1 MFLSLDEYQLPEVRE
16 KLFERY
22 LYRHLGYSKN
32 KEVDNF
38 EEKVIYSNCMINRER
53 KVCVL

>member
-1 MFLSLDEYQLPEVRE
+1 MLLSLDEYQLPEVRE

-32 KEVDNF
+32 REVDNF
-38 EEKVIYSNCMINRER
+38 EEKVIYSNCLKNRER
-53 KVCVL
+53 KV

>member
-22 LYRHLGYSKN
+22 LYRHLGYSEN
-32 KEVDNF
+32 REVDNF
-38 EEKVIYSNCMINRER
+38 EEKVIYSNRLKNRER
-53 KVCVL
+53 KV

>member
-32 KEVDNF
+32 KEVDIF
-38 EEKVIYSNCMINRER
+38 KEKVICSNCMINRER
-53 KVCVL
+53 KI

>member
-16 KLFERY
+16 TLFERY

-38 EEKVIYSNCMINRER
+38 KEKVIYSNCMINRER
-53 KVCVL
+53 KV